1 MADDGNEGPS
11 GVGGWLAFFLV
22 VIGIFSPIRVVVE
35 LLGLH
40 NDAATAA
47 AYGDR
52 WSAILGYSWVISA
65 IELAICWFVAW
76 RLLTVH
82 NRLSVQIAI
91 MGIWIVSVGA
101 LALSFVLVS
110 IVAQLSLAALFAA
123 GGVDLLRA
131 FVFAGI
137 WTAYF
142 RLSKRVANT
151 YRDRT
156 GEEAA
161 EVFS

>member
-1 MADDGNEGPS
+1 MAEYGNEGPR

-22 VIGIFSPIRVVVE
+22 VIGIFSPIRVVIE
-35 LLGLH
+35 LVGLH
-40 NDAATAA
+40 TDTETATTF
-47 AYGDR
+47 GDR
-52 WSAILGYSWVISA
+52 WSAILGYSWVLSIVM
-65 IELAICWFVAW
+65 LAICWFVTW

-82 NRLSVQIAI
+82 NWQSVRITIA
-91 MGIWIVSVGA
+91 GIWAVSVGA
-101 LALSFVLVS
+101 IVLSFVLVS
-110 IVAQLSLAALFAA
+110 IVAQFSLGAMFA
-123 GGVDLLRA
+123 GGALDLVRA
-131 FVFAGI
+131 VIFALI